1 MKERDSLVEI
11 FSVPIGQLQMGK
23 LKEAKVSFITDVQD
37 FYPRQLLFNVK
48 ISLSRNFVF
57 TIIVGAFI
65 RADCMWKCRIQ
76 GRFEHRE
83 KILVEG

>member
-11 FSVPIGQLQMGK
+11 ISVPIGQLQMGK
-23 LKEAKVSFITDVQD
+23 LKEAKVSSITDVQD

-65 RADCMWKCRIQ
+65 RTDCI
-76 GRFEHRE
+76 GRRSKKGRCAQDE
-83 KILVEG
+83 KMLVEG